1 MKTCSVCNCPL
12 MVMAKET
19 RTKCAR
25 CTETPVVA
33 AKSTK
38 APKTTTTAKVY
49 RAPRLE
55 AKDPSMLKID
65 EFLRGRTKSGR
76 QYYDK

>member
-25 CTETPVVA
+25 CTETPVA

-49 RAPRLE
+49 RAPRHTP
-55 AKDPSMLKID
+55 KDPSMLKID
-65 EFLRGRTKSGR
+65 EFLQGRTKRGQLYS
-76 QYYDK
+76 DK